1 MRRELRR
8 YRSAIL
14 LILAFTLGLGAQMLQ
29 AQVSVSPGRY
39 RFGAT
44 IAPTV
49 NDGAALGTTALG
61 WSDVHLATGGVI
73 NWANGEI
80 TLIGAADT
88 LTLAGGALAVPSN
101 DSEGNPA
108 IYGAGSTTGI
118 RFNTAGT
125 SVLFDASGTQQLN
138 VSAGFL
144 YIAAGTILGFG
155 GGDTEFGREAANI
168 LQLGPDAAAPLA
180 PTFKGP
186 DARAGTDTD
195 TAGGDITFAAG
206 RSTGTGAPGNIYFST
221 GATNAPGTAA
231 GPLTRRLQIAST
243 GQTIIASHT
252 RFNVASSTTGTNTPV
267 LGANGPI
274 GQTGTYVWISAIAS
288 DGTAIWIPAW
298 R

>member
-61 WSDVHLATGGVI
+61 FSDLHLATGAVI
-73 NWANGEI
+73 NWANGETII
-80 TLIGAADT
+80 TGAADS
-88 LTLAGGALAVPSN
+88 LTLEGGQFITP
-101 DSEGNPA
+101 
-108 IYGAGSTTGI
+108 
-118 RFNTAGT
+118 AGT
-125 SVLFDASGTQQLN
+125 SALPAVAIGEADTGLYRSAVAQLDVTLGTARTATFSASA
-138 VSAGFL
+138 VDL
-144 YIAAGTILGFG
+144 YLSNINLGA
-155 GGDTEFGREAANI
+155 GGDLRLYREAADI
-168 LQLGPDAAAPLA
+168 FQQGQDSATPLA
-180 PTFKGP
+180 QIYKGP
-186 DARAGTDTD
+186 DAPAGSAVD